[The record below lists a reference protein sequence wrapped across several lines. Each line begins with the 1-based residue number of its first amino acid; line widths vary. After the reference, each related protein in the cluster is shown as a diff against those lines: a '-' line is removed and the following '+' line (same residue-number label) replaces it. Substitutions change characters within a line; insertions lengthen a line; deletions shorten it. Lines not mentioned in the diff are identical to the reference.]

1 MLLRRNTR
9 PKLNELA
16 SNLEEALSIILKA
29 STQHARLSSSTF
41 ASLTKVATKA
51 KLHGEAGKLFLDSLM
66 TEQAA
71 YGLHLLEKTRLLDL
85 IMPELAQNRGVEQG
99 GFHHLD
105 VLNHS
110 IEALRQ
116 VILSEATASPELRL
130 AALLHDVGKAST
142 FKLDSLKRRSFLGH
156 DKVGA
161 DISKVIL
168 ERLNLAVDSEKVAA
182 LVQYH
187 MLPLPK
193 NTKEA
198 ERFVRKRKA
207 LLPDLLHV
215 MLADRQAARGSLSSP
230 ATRQRYQLGIARV
243 LEVLNEVPVEEV
255 VLLTGHDLIAQFG
268 FAEGP
273 FLGEL
278 LSFLKAAQKAGD
290 INSKEEAFEAARH
303 YAEQQGFLQNK
314 N

>member
-9 PKLNELA
+9 PKLYELA
-16 SNLEEALSIILKA
+16 SDLEEALSIILQA
-29 STQHARLSSSTF
+29 SAQHARLSSSTL
-41 ASLTKVATKA
+41 ASLTQVATKA
-51 KLHGEAGKLFLDSLM
+51 KLHGEAGKPFLDSLM

-116 VILSEATASPELRL
+116 VILSEVTASPELRL
-130 AALLHDVGKAST
+130 AALLHDVAKAST
-142 FKLDSLKRRSFLGH
+142 FKLDALGRRSFLGH

-161 DISKVIL
+161 DISKTIL
-168 ERLNLAVDSEKVAA
+168 ERLNLPVNSDRVAA

-198 ERFVRKRKA
+198 ERFVRKRKD
-207 LLPDLLHV
+207 LLPDLLQV
-215 MLADRQAARGSLSSP
+215 MLADRQAARGRLSSP
-230 ATRQRYQLGIARV
+230 ATRQRYQLGMARV
-243 LEVLNEVPVEEV
+243 LEVLNEVPLEEI

-273 FLGEL
+273 FLAEL

-290 INSKEEAFEAARH
+290 ISTKEEALEAVQH
-303 YAEQQGFLQNK
+303 YAEKQGFL
-314 N
+314 

>member
-1 MLLRRNTR
+1 MLRRNTR
-9 PKLNELA
+9 PKLDALA
-16 SNLEEALSIILKA
+16 SNLEEALSIILQA
-29 STQHARLSSSTF
+29 SAQHARLSSDTL
-41 ASLTKVATKA
+41 ASLEQVALRA
-51 KLHGEAGKLFLDSLM
+51 KLQAKASKLFLESLM

-71 YGLHLLEKTRLLDL
+71 YGLHLLEKTRLLDV

-116 VILSEATASPELRL
+116 VILIEATASPELRL

-142 FKLDSLKRRSFLGH
+142 YKLDALGRRSFLGH

-168 ERLNLAVDSEKVAA
+168 ERLNLTVNSDRVAA

-193 NTKEA
+193 TTKEA
-198 ERFVRKRKA
+198 ERFVRKRRD

-215 MLADRQAARGSLSSP
+215 MLADRQAARGRLSSP
-230 ATRQRYQLGIARV
+230 ATRQRYQLGMARV
-243 LEVLNEVPVEEV
+243 LEVLNAVPVEES
-255 VLLTGHDLIAQFG
+255 VLLTGHDLIKQFR

-278 LSFLKAAQKAGD
+278 LSFVKAAQKAGD
-290 INSKEEAFEAARH
+290 INTKEEALEAVKH
-303 YAEQQGFLQNK
+303 YAEQQGFLVNRD
-314 N
+314 